1 MEALVPLAGYNII
14 IIDMLMTQ
22 TWRWYGPNDPVTL
35 SDVSQAGATG
45 IVNALHQIPN
55 GEVWS
60 LQEIQKRK
68 NEIENAGLT
77 WDVVESLPVHEKIK
91 TRTGDF
97 KQIIENY
104 KLSMKNLA
112 SCGVYVICYNFM
124 PILDWTR
131 TRLDMPMED
140 GSLAL
145 EFNALELRVFDLH
158 ILKREGAE
166 QDYTTDEMD
175 QAKDQ
180 FIKLTSSEIQR
191 ISDNILKGL
200 PGSEE
205 GYSMDEFKAMLDTYK
220 GIDADQLRSHLVK
233 FLEEI
238 IPLADQL
245 GIRMC
250 IHPDDPPFSLLGLP
264 RVVSTQSDYQYIF
277 NQVTSLSN
285 GITFCTGSL
294 GVRADN
300 DLPAIF
306 DVFADRVHF
315 LHLRS
320 TKRDIEG
327 NFFEADH
334 LTGDVDMFE
343 IITRVIKEQRR
354 RASEK
359 REDLSIPMRPDH
371 GHQMLDDLIKPKINP
386 GYSAIGRLRGLAELR
401 GLEWGINKMI

>member
-1 MEALVPLAGYNII
+1 
-14 IIDMLMTQ
+14 MTQ
-22 TWRWYGPNDPVTL
+22 TWRWYGPNDPVSL
-35 SDVSQAGATG
+35 LDVRQAGARG
-45 IVNALHQIPN
+45 IVNALHHIPN
-55 GEVWS
+55 GDIWS
-60 LQEIQKRK
+60 VEEIQKRK
-68 NEIENAGLT
+68 NEIEKAGLT

-91 TRTGDF
+91 TRTEDF
-97 KQIIENY
+97 EQITENY
-104 KLSMKNLA
+104 KQSMKNLA
-112 SCGVYVICYNFM
+112 SCSVYVICYNFM

-131 TRLDMPMED
+131 TRLDMPLED

-145 EFNALELRVFDLH
+145 EYNASELRVFDLH
-158 ILKREGAE
+158 ILQREGAQ
-166 QDYTTDEMD
+166 QDYTPEEIE
-175 QAKDQ
+175 QAKKQ
-180 FIKLTSSEIQR
+180 FEDLEASDIQR
-191 ISDNILKGL
+191 ISDNMLKGL

-205 GYSMDEFKAMLDTYK
+205 GYSMEEFKTMLDTYK

-238 IPLADQL
+238 IPLAEQL

-264 RVVSTQSDYQYIF
+264 RIMSTRSDYQYIF
-277 NQVTSLSN
+277 DQVTPLSN

-306 DVFADRVHF
+306 DAFADRVHF

-320 TKRDIEG
+320 TKRDAQG

-343 IITRVIKEQRR
+343 IITRVIREQRR
-354 RASEK
+354 RVAEN
-359 REDLSIPMRPDH
+359 RQDASIPMRPDH
-371 GHQMLDDLIKPKINP
+371 GHQMLDDLVKPKINP

>member
-1 MEALVPLAGYNII
+1 MK
-14 IIDMLMTQ
+14 MTQ
-22 TWRWYGPNDPVTL
+22 TWRWYGPNDPVSL
-35 SDVSQAGATG
+35 MDVKQAGATG
-45 IVNALHQIPN
+45 IVNALHHIPN
-55 GEVWS
+55 GDIWS
-60 LQEIQKRK
+60 VEEIQKRK
-68 NEIENAGLT
+68 YEIEASGLC

-91 TRTGDF
+91 TRTANF
-97 KQIIENY
+97 QQIIENY
-104 KLSMKNLA
+104 KVSMQNLA
-112 SCGVYVICYNFM
+112 SCGVNVICYNFM

-131 TRLDMPMED
+131 TRLDKLMED

-145 EFNALELRVFDLH
+145 EFNASELRVFDLQ
-158 ILKREGAE
+158 ILQREGAE
-166 QDYTTDEMD
+166 NYYTFAEIEE
-175 QAKDQ
+175 AKNLFQ
-180 FIKLTSSEIQR
+180 KISSSDIQR
-191 ISDNILKGL
+191 ISDNMLKGL

-205 GYSMDEFKAMLDTYK
+205 GYSMEEFKAMLDTYK
-220 GIDADQLRSHLVK
+220 GIDGDLLRSHLVQ

-238 IPLADQL
+238 IPLAESL

-264 RVVSTQSDYQYIF
+264 RVVSTKDDYQHIF
-277 NQVTSLSN
+277 DQVPSLSN

-300 DLPAIF
+300 DLSAIF
-306 DVFADRVHF
+306 DAFGDRVHF

-320 TKRDIEG
+320 TKRDAQG

-334 LTGDVDMFE
+334 LIGDVDMFE

-354 RASEK
+354 RVIEK
-359 REDLSIPMRPDH
+359 REDASIPMRPDH
-371 GHQMLDDLIKPKINP
+371 GHQMLDDLVKPKINP

>member
-1 MEALVPLAGYNII
+1 
-14 IIDMLMTQ
+14 MLMTQ
-22 TWRWYGPNDPVTL
+22 TWRWYGPNDPVSL

-60 LQEIQKRK
+60 LEEIQKRK
-68 NEIENAGLT
+68 NEIENSGLT

-158 ILKREGAE
+158 ILKRDGAE
-166 QDYTTDEMD
+166 QDYTTDEID

-277 NQVTSLSN
+277 DKVTSLSN

-354 RASEK
+354 RASEN
-359 REDLSIPMRPDH
+359 REDSSIPMRPDH

>member
-1 MEALVPLAGYNII
+1 MK
-14 IIDMLMTQ
+14 MTQ
-22 TWRWYGPNDPVTL
+22 TWRWYGPNDPVSL
-35 SDVSQAGATG
+35 SDVRQAGATG
-45 IVNALHQIPN
+45 IVNALHLIPN
-55 GEVWS
+55 GDIWS
-60 LQEIQKRK
+60 VQEIQKRK
-68 NEIENAGLT
+68 DEIENAGLS

-97 KQIIENY
+97 EQIIENY
-104 KLSMKNLA
+104 KRSMKNLA
-112 SCGVYVICYNFM
+112 ACGVYVICYNFM

-131 TRLDMPMED
+131 TRLDMPLED

-145 EFNALELRVFDLH
+145 EFNASELRVFDLF

-166 QDYTTDEMD
+166 KDYTT
-175 QAKDQ
+175 K
-180 FIKLTSSEIQR
+180 EIEEANNKFNNLEQSDIER
-191 ISDNILKGL
+191 ISDNMLKGL

-205 GYSMDEFKAMLDTYK
+205 GYSMEEFKAMLDTYT
-220 GIDADQLRSHLVK
+220 GIDADQLRSHLVQ

-238 IPLADQL
+238 IPLAEEL

-250 IHPDDPPFSLLGLP
+250 IHPDDPPFTLLGLP
-264 RVVSTQSDYQYIF
+264 RVVSTQEDYQYIF
-277 NQVTSLSN
+277 DQVPSLSN

-306 DVFADRVHF
+306 DAFADRVHF

-320 TKRDIEG
+320 TKRNAEG
-327 NFFEADH
+327 NFYEADH

-354 RASEK
+354 RHVQK
-359 REDLSIPMRPDH
+359 REDASIPMRPDH
-371 GHQMLDDLIKPKINP
+371 GHQMLDDLVKPKINP

>member
-1 MEALVPLAGYNII
+1 MK
-14 IIDMLMTQ
+14 MTQ

-35 SDVSQAGATG
+35 LDVRQAGATG
-45 IVNALHQIPN
+45 VVNALHHIPN
-55 GEVWS
+55 GDIWS
-60 LQEIQKRK
+60 VKEIQKRK
-68 NEIENAGLT
+68 NEIEKTGLT

-91 TRTGDF
+91 TRSADF
-97 KQIIENY
+97 EKIIENY
-104 KLSMKNLA
+104 KESMKNLA

-131 TRLDMPMED
+131 TRLDMPMEN

-145 EFNALELRVFDLH
+145 EYNTLELRVFDLY
-158 ILKREGAE
+158 ILQREGAD
-166 QDYTTDEMD
+166 QDYTIEEIE
-175 QAKDQ
+175 QAKNHFNNLEVLD
-180 FIKLTSSEIQR
+180 IQR

-205 GYSMDEFKAMLDTYK
+205 GYSMNEFKAMLNTYK
-220 GIDADQLRSHLVK
+220 GINADQLRSHLVK
-233 FLEEI
+233 FLREI
-238 IPLADQL
+238 IPLAEEL

-250 IHPDDPPFSLLGLP
+250 IHPDDPPFTLLGLP
-264 RVVSTQSDYQYIF
+264 RVMSTQADYQYIF
-277 NQVTSLSN
+277 DQVPPISN

-306 DVFADRVHF
+306 TAFADRVHF

-320 TKRDIEG
+320 TKRDAEG
-327 NFFEADH
+327 NFYEADH

-343 IITRVIKEQRR
+343 IITRVIREQRR
-354 RASEK
+354 RVAENRK
-359 REDLSIPMRPDH
+359 DASIPMRPDH
-371 GHQMLDDLIKPKINP
+371 GHQMLDDLLKLKINP
-386 GYSAIGRLRGLAELR
+386 GYSAIGRLKGLAELR

>member
-1 MEALVPLAGYNII
+1 
-14 IIDMLMTQ
+14 MTQ
-22 TWRWYGPNDPVTL
+22 TWRWYGPNDPVSL
-35 SDVSQAGATG
+35 LDVRQAGATG
-45 IVNALHQIPN
+45 IVNALHHIPN
-55 GEVWS
+55 GDIWS
-60 LQEIQKRK
+60 VEEIQKRK
-68 NEIENAGLT
+68 NEIEKAGLT

-91 TRTGDF
+91 TRTEDF
-97 KQIIENY
+97 EQIIENY
-104 KLSMKNLA
+104 KQSMKNLA
-112 SCGVYVICYNFM
+112 ACSVYVICYNFM

-131 TRLDMPMED
+131 TRLDMPLED

-145 EFNALELRVFDLH
+145 EYNASELRVFDLH
-158 ILKREGAE
+158 ILQREGAQ
-166 QDYTTDEMD
+166 QDYTPQEIE
-175 QAKDQ
+175 QAKKQ
-180 FIKLTSSEIQR
+180 FEDLEASDIQR
-191 ISDNILKGL
+191 ISDNMLKGL

-205 GYSMDEFKAMLDTYK
+205 GYSMEEFKTMLDTYK

-238 IPLADQL
+238 IPLAEQL

-264 RVVSTQSDYQYIF
+264 RIMSTRSDYQYIF
-277 NQVTSLSN
+277 DQVTPLSN

-306 DVFADRVHF
+306 DAFADRVHF

-320 TKRDIEG
+320 TKRDAQG

-343 IITRVIKEQRR
+343 IISRVIREQRR
-354 RASEK
+354 RVAEN
-359 REDLSIPMRPDH
+359 RQDASIPMRPDH
-371 GHQMLDDLIKPKINP
+371 GHQMLDDLVKPKINP

>member
-1 MEALVPLAGYNII
+1 MK
-14 IIDMLMTQ
+14 MTQ
-22 TWRWYGPNDPVTL
+22 TWRWYGPNDPVSL
-35 SDVSQAGATG
+35 SDVRQAGATG
-45 IVNALHQIPN
+45 IVNALHHIPN
-55 GEVWS
+55 GDIWS
-60 LQEIQKRK
+60 VQEIQKRK
-68 NEIENAGLT
+68 DEIENAGLS

-97 KQIIENY
+97 EQIIENY
-104 KLSMKNLA
+104 KRSMKNLA
-112 SCGVYVICYNFM
+112 ACGVYVICYNFM

-131 TRLDMPMED
+131 TRLDMPLED

-145 EFNALELRVFDLH
+145 EFNASELRVFDLF

-166 QDYTTDEMD
+166 KDYTT
-175 QAKDQ
+175 K
-180 FIKLTSSEIQR
+180 EIEEANNKFNNLEQSDIER
-191 ISDNILKGL
+191 ISDNMLKGL

-205 GYSMDEFKAMLDTYK
+205 GYSMEEFKAMLDTYT
-220 GIDADQLRSHLVK
+220 GIDADQLRSHLVQ

-238 IPLADQL
+238 IPLAEEL

-250 IHPDDPPFSLLGLP
+250 IHPDDPPFTLLGLP
-264 RVVSTQSDYQYIF
+264 RVVSTQEDYQYIF
-277 NQVTSLSN
+277 DQVPSLSN

-306 DVFADRVHF
+306 DAFADRVHF

-320 TKRDIEG
+320 TKRNAEG
-327 NFFEADH
+327 NFYEADH

-354 RASEK
+354 RHVQK
-359 REDLSIPMRPDH
+359 REDASIPMRPDH
-371 GHQMLDDLIKPKINP
+371 GHQMLDDLVKPKINP

>member
-1 MEALVPLAGYNII
+1 
-14 IIDMLMTQ
+14 MTQ
-22 TWRWYGPNDPVTL
+22 TWRWYGPNDPVSL
-35 SDVSQAGATG
+35 LDVRQAGATG
-45 IVNALHQIPN
+45 IVNALHHIPN
-55 GEVWS
+55 GEIWPV
-60 LQEIQKRK
+60 QKIQKRK
-68 NEIENAGLT
+68 AEIEAAGLT

-91 TRTGDF
+91 TRTDNY

-104 KLSMKNLA
+104 KVSMQNLA
-112 SCGVYVICYNFM
+112 ACGVYVICYNFM

-131 TRLDMPMED
+131 TRLDMPLDD

-166 QDYTTDEMD
+166 QDYTQEEIE
-175 QAKDQ
+175 QAKHLFETLSVSD
-180 FIKLTSSEIQR
+180 IHR
-191 ISDNILKGL
+191 ISDNMLKGL

-205 GYSMDEFKAMLDTYK
+205 GYSMDEFKAMLNTYK
-220 GIDADQLRSHLVK
+220 GIDADQLRSHLVQ

-238 IPLADQL
+238 IPLAEKL

-250 IHPDDPPFSLLGLP
+250 IHPDDPPFTLLGLP
-264 RVVSTQSDYQYIF
+264 RIMSTQSDYQFIF
-277 NQVTSLSN
+277 DQVPPLSN

-306 DVFADRVHF
+306 EAFADRVHF

-320 TKRDIEG
+320 TKRDAAG
-327 NFFEADH
+327 NFYEADH

-343 IITRVIKEQRR
+343 IITRVIREQRR
-354 RASEK
+354 RVAEN
-359 REDLSIPMRPDH
+359 REDASIPMRPDH
-371 GHQMLDDLIKPKINP
+371 GHQMLDDLEKPKINP

-401 GLEWGINKMI
+401 GLEWGINKLI

>member
-1 MEALVPLAGYNII
+1 MKMI
-14 IIDMLMTQ
+14 Q
-22 TWRWYGPNDPVTL
+22 TWRWYGPKDPVSL
-35 SDVSQAGATG
+35 SDVRQAGATG
-45 IVNALHQIPN
+45 IVNALHHIPN

-60 LQEIQKRK
+60 VDEIQKRK
-68 NEIENAGLT
+68 NEIEAAGLT

-97 KQIIENY
+97 QKIIENY
-104 KLSMKNLA
+104 KISMRNLA

-131 TRLDMPMED
+131 TRLDMPLED

-145 EFNALELRVFDLH
+145 EYNAAELRIFDLC
-158 ILKREGAE
+158 ILKREAATRE
-166 QDYTTDEMD
+166 YNAQEI
-175 QAKDQ
+175 QAAKDQ
-180 FIKLTSSEIQR
+180 FEKLSDSEIQR
-191 ISDNILKGL
+191 ISDNMLKGL

-205 GYSMDEFKAMLDTYK
+205 GYTMEEFKNMLATYQ
-220 GIDADQLRSHLVK
+220 GIDADQLRSHLVQ
-233 FLEEI
+233 FLSEI
-238 IPLADQL
+238 IPLAEDL

-250 IHPDDPPFSLLGLP
+250 IHPDDPPFTLLGLP
-264 RVVSTQSDYQYIF
+264 RIVSTQSDYQFIF
-277 NQVTSLSN
+277 DQVPSLAN

-306 DVFADRVHF
+306 DAFAARVHF

-320 TKRDIEG
+320 TKRDADG
-327 NFFEADH
+327 NFYEADH

-343 IITRVIKEQRR
+343 IIKRVLKEQRR
-354 RASEK
+354 RAAENRK
-359 REDLSIPMRPDH
+359 DAAIPMRPDH
-371 GHQMLDDLIKPKINP
+371 GHQMLDDLVKPKINP

-401 GLEWGINKMI
+401 GLEWGIDKLI